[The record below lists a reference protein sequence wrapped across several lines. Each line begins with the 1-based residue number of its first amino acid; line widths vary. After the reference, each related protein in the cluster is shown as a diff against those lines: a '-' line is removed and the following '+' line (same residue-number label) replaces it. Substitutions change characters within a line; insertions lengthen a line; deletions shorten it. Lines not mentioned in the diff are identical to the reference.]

1 MCYYINISVRHSN
14 VKTSKIIKS
23 NEFVTRKR
31 NVGGD
36 YMREFLKGLE
46 LDKETIDTIMAE
58 YGKNIQGLKEQ
69 IDEYKNNEANYKT
82 KIDELSSMSDDNQK
96 IQEELNT
103 LKQQIAEKEAN
114 EKAKKDDE
122 MLTNNIMAAI
132 GDRQFVN
139 DYTKNAVIND
149 IKAALRD
156 NANGGKSAKDLF
168 EELTENKSDIFANP
182 NQLQDM
188 AGMGDGEEETN
199 KKEIPLMW

>member
-149 IKAALRD
+149 IKAALKD

-168 EELTENKSDIFANP
+168 EELTKNKSDIFANP

>member
-23 NEFVTRKR
+23 SELATRKR
-31 NVGGD
+31 SVGGD
-36 YMREFLKGLE
+36 YMREFLKGLD

-132 GDRQFVN
+132 GNRQFVN

-199 KKEIPLMW
+199 KKELPLMW